1 MSLRTNFLSVS
12 YDRDD
17 LKFTWKKEVGTEVY
31 IYDKEMAQFTVI
43 NATRKLKHPLYHSGD
58 R

>member
-43 NATRKLKHPLYHSGD
+43 NATRKLQHPLYHSGD